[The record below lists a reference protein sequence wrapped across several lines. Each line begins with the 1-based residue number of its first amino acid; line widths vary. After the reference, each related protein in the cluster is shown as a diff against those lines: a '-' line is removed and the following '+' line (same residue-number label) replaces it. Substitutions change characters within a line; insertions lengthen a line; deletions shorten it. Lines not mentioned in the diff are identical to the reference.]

1 MKEQIK
7 KLIAEGKEDKDIIK
21 ILSEEVS
28 IKDIYKEQ
36 LEEENGDE
44 RKAAEA
50 ALSLFTMGAFDAVEG
65 EKREKMID
73 DLVNKMKKVKA
84 GGEPGMYIKDAE
96 QIVDMIFDVLYDD
109 YRDMS
114 DQLHVAVL
122 KRLISESKR
131 KLKKEGGG

>member
-131 KLKKEGGG
+131 KLKKEGG